1 MEHFQVLFM
10 DTMVE
15 KAKKARTLYNQQR
28 VGGEADRLNGEVFTT
43 RLASSNSP
51 KNIMWLALHLL

>member
-28 VGGEADRLNGEVFTT
+28 VGGRVG
-43 RLASSNSP
+43 
-51 KNIMWLALHLL
+51 